1 MWLHEISAK
10 TGGHRAASVE
20 IMHEPG
26 IVPGKAG
33 PALLPTLGWGT
44 AAARNMRAV
53 ARPVDL
59 GMAKAPHPWHD
70 AQAQG

>member
-1 MWLHEISAK
+1 
-10 TGGHRAASVE
+10 
-20 IMHEPG
+20 MHEPG

-44 AAARNMRAV
+44 AVARNMGAV
-53 ARPVDL
+53 AGPVDL
-59 GMAKAPHPWHD
+59 GMAKAPHAGHD